1 KWYNQRMRVHIGTV
15 MHIGDY
21 MYGASGDFGPSFL
34 TAVELKT
41 GKIAWQDRSF
51 SRAQLLYADNKLIIL
66 DEDGNLGLA
75 TVSPQGLKVHSKVEL
90 LTRNAWTIPTL
101 VGTRLYVRDRKN
113 IMALEL
119 GQTPTASR
127 N

>member
-1 KWYNQRMRVHIGTV
+1 M
-15 MHIGDY
+15 
-21 MYGASGDFGPSFL
+21 
-34 TAVELKT
+34 TAVEVKT
-41 GKIAWQDRSF
+41 GKIAWQSRDFAKASF
-51 SRAQLLYADNKLIIL
+51 ILADGKLIIL

-119 GQTPTASR
+119 GQTPSASR